1 MAEVVTLHSA
11 ARFDAARWVA
21 DWEAVGGRCF
31 LAADIP
37 GGPLPRVL
45 LLAPMVSAHS
55 PEWFRMKALQA
66 QTEDRCNVDAVAD
79 FIGRRKTTRGW

>member
-1 MAEVVTLHSA
+1 MSEVIALHSA
-11 ARFDAARWVA
+11 TRFDPARWVA
-21 DWEAVGGRCF
+21 GWEAIGGRCI
-31 LAADIP
+31 LGEELP
-37 GGPLPRVL
+37 HGHLPRVL